1 MREIIVV
8 GRPNSGKTMFA
19 LNFAGFLGI
28 RQADVIFRNDEDTLT
43 CRHFA
48 IDEAKRQLCSSRAHQ
63 TLTLQSIALRM
74 TVGKTPLEF
83 MINDTC
89 GISEQI
95 HPEAAVRRGMAQTLK
110 SMRNADYI
118 FHMLDMVYWSNH
130 SFSQTGNIDQEIYRY
145 GLARNAYT
153 ILANKIDA
161 PLARKHLPKIGPAFP
176 KARVIPISA
185 LLGTGFREVK
195 ACVARNI

>member
-1 MREIIVV
+1 MREVVVV
-8 GRPNSGKTMFA
+8 GRPNSGKTLFA
-19 LNFAGFLGI
+19 LNFAGFLGS
-28 RQADVIFRNDEDTLT
+28 RQVDVIFRDDADTLT
-43 CRHFA
+43 CRNYG
-48 IDEAKRQLCSSRAHQ
+48 IDEAKRQLCSSSAHQ

-89 GISEQI
+89 GVSEQI

-110 SMRNADYI
+110 CLRHADYI
-118 FHMLDMVYWSNH
+118 FHMVDMLYWSN
-130 SFSQTGNIDQEIYRY
+130 QPIAQNGNIDQEIYRY

-153 ILANKIDA
+153 ILANKVDK
-161 PLARKHLPKIGPAFP
+161 PLAREQLAKISSAFP

-185 LLGTGFREVK
+185 LLGTGFKEVK